1 MKLQDLVT
9 DYLGLRLL
17 RPASVRTYRYYAGR
31 VTQLT
36 GVDNVEAC
44 TLDSAIVFR
53 DALLATSN
61 QVTWNSARRH
71 LIALWKHAIQ
81 IGQTDQNPWSQLR
94 PGQVHTKPK
103 CVAEPDFSTAL
114 NFLAEHARRFRP
126 IHLWRCAF
134 MALANTGMRRS
145 QLVGLE
151 WRDVDFK
158 QGTILLR
165 AATSKTYREYKV
177 PMCESLLGML
187 YQLQSD
193 AIALWGR
200 APDFAESQVFNIRLH
215 RNFEIRANSLTTDAV
230 TKFFTRLAKL
240 SESSLSCHRLRHR
253 IATRLLENNA
263 THIKNVQALLGHT
276 NIATTLNYVS
286 PNLPAL
292 RNAIDQLNAKK
303 RQKR

>member
-9 DYLGLRLL
+9 DYLSLRLV
-17 RPASVRTYRYYAGR
+17 RPPTERTYRYYVGR

-36 GVDNVEAC
+36 GLEVVNEC
-44 TLDSAIVFR
+44 TLDCAIAFR
-53 DALLATSN
+53 DALLATSK

-71 LIALWKHAIQ
+71 LIALWKHAVCIEQ
-81 IGQTDQNPWSQLR
+81 AEQNPWAQLR

-103 CVAEPDFSTAL
+103 CVAEPDFSAAL
-114 NFLAEHARRFRP
+114 NYLAKQESRFRP
-126 IHLWRCAF
+126 IHLWQTLF

-151 WRDVDFK
+151 WRDINFK

-177 PMCESLLGML
+177 PMCDSLLEML
-187 YQLQSD
+187 YQLHSD
-193 AIALWGR
+193 ALALWGK

-215 RNFEIRANSLTTDAV
+215 RNFETQAHSLTTDAV
-230 TKFFTRLAKL
+230 TKFFSRLAKL

-263 THIKNVQALLGHT
+263 THIKNVQSLLGHT

-292 RNAIDQLNAKK
+292 RNAIDQLNEKK
-303 RQKR
+303 RQRR